1 MIKRRKQT
9 IGFPL
14 RFACSALALLIVVG
28 SCMIGAAA
36 KKAYISEITIA
47 AGEDALTTLES
58 KGYSVLFQ
66 GMNLVTSNGTTV
78 YLGYK
83 KGTTAITDLVVSTQQ
98 SSTITYGNI
107 SYKSVSSISLNEGT
121 DGTPIY
127 LYYTNDSAAG
137 GKITSLDT
145 VSGFTEQDEVV
156 SLRNDG
162 SSPVRMNDG
171 TLANLDK
178 GIDGNELYLL
188 MYRSSEIKQ
197 YISDACVVTG
207 STKAEAINSAAS
219 KGCDYYLDKDM
230 SSGNT
235 VTYIAFQRTSDKNN
249 AITKLEFDG
258 SKVSVDKSKQTS
270 SYLLDISSEK
280 LFNGSF
286 TIGDWAGVY
295 ASYNKSVSKSSNE
308 YKALLNSTVNCS
320 CILAGSS
327 GIYALYEGDV
337 KSTVKPEETTTAEEA
352 TTGEEVTDEYFDID
366 KTVTTTVADENAE
379 GKSTASAI
387 SKGSIIAISCFSVVI
402 ILILIGAVIYRKKG
416 RRKKA

>member
-9 IGFPL
+9 IGFTL
-14 RFACSALALLIVVG
+14 RFACSALALLIVAG
-28 SCMIGAAA
+28 SCMIGAGA
-36 KKAYISEITIA
+36 KKAYISEVTIA

-207 STKAEAINSAAS
+207 STKSEAINSAAS

-235 VTYIAFQRTSDKNN
+235 VTYIAFQRTSNKND

-258 SKVSVDKSKQTS
+258 SKVSIDKSKQTS

>member
-197 YISDACVVTG
+197 YISNACVVTG

-235 VTYIAFQRTSDKNN
+235 VTYIAFQRTPNKND

-286 TIGDWAGVY
+286 TIGDWAGIY

>member
-1 MIKRRKQT
+1 MIRRRKQT

-14 RFACSALALLIVVG
+14 RFACSAIALLIFAG
-28 SCMIGAAA
+28 SCMISAGA
-36 KKAYISEITIA
+36 KKAYISEVTIA

-83 KGTTAITDLVVSTQQ
+83 KGTTAITNFVVSTQK
-98 SSTITYGNI
+98 SSTITYGSI

-127 LYYTNDSAAG
+127 LYYTNDSSAG

-171 TLANLDK
+171 TLANFDK

-197 YISDACVVTG
+197 YISNACVVTG
-207 STKAEAINSAAS
+207 STKAETVNSAAS

-235 VTYIAFQRTSDKNN
+235 VAYIAYQRTSDKNN
-249 AITKLEFDG
+249 AITKLDIDG
-258 SKVSVDKSKQTS
+258 TSLSFDKSKQAS
-270 SYLLDISSEK
+270 SYLLDISNDK

-286 TIGDWAGVY
+286 TLGDWAGVY
-295 ASYNKSVSKSSNE
+295 ASYDKSVSKSSSE
-308 YKALLNSTVNCS
+308 YKSLQNSTVNCS
-320 CILAGSS
+320 CVLAGSS

-337 KSTVKPEETTTAEEA
+337 QSTVKAEETTTTEEA
-352 TTGEEVTDEYFDID
+352 TTGEAVTDEYFGID
-366 KTVTTTVADENAE
+366 KSVTTTVADDNPE
-379 GKSTASAI
+379 GKTTASAI
-387 SKGSIIAISCFSVVI
+387 SKGSVIAVSCFSALI

-416 RRKKA
+416 RGKKA

>member
-9 IGFPL
+9 LGFPL
-14 RFACSALALLIVVG
+14 RFACSALALLIVAG
-28 SCMIGAAA
+28 SCMIGAGA
-36 KKAYISEITIA
+36 KKAYISEVTIA

-66 GMNLVTSNGTTV
+66 GMNLVTSDGTTV

-83 KGTTAITDLVVSTQQ
+83 KGTTAITDFVVSTQQ

-127 LYYTNDSAAG
+127 LYYTNDSSAG

-207 STKAEAINSAAS
+207 STKAEAVNSAAS

-235 VTYIAFQRTSDKNN
+235 VTYIAFQRTSNKND

-258 SKVSVDKSKQTS
+258 SKVSIDKSKQTS